1 MWVDSDSA
9 HGGKICG
16 RPRIDKE
23 VLAVRRRHV
32 VTKDTVKRA
41 AARSTKASAQLENRV
56 IPAGFVRSSTVKRF
70 LAARKPRP

>member
-1 MWVDSDSA
+1 VATD
-9 HGGKICG
+9 GKICG

-23 VLAVRRRHV
+23 VLAVKRRHI

-56 IPAGFVRSSTVKRF
+56 IPAGFVRSSTVQRF
-70 LAARKPRP
+70 LAARKPRH